1 MTAPK
6 MMKGINAITTNANFQ
21 PETKARA
28 RHPTAVIKDEAMVPK
43 RGPVALIKKKMQKNS
58 SDYVKN
64 INQKEKCR
72 KVLNILFN
80 SLFLSRFLSCLL
92 SIEIRNGGIH
102 RNESCT
108 VGPQTI
114 SR

>member
-43 RGPVALIKKKMQKNS
+43 RGPVALIKKKNA
-58 SDYVKN
+58 
-64 INQKEKCR
+64 EKQFGLCY
-72 KVLNILFN
+72 KYKSKGEMSKSFKYLV
-80 SLFLSRFLSCLL
+80 
-92 SIEIRNGGIH
+92 
-102 RNESCT
+102 
-108 VGPQTI
+108 
-114 SR
+114 